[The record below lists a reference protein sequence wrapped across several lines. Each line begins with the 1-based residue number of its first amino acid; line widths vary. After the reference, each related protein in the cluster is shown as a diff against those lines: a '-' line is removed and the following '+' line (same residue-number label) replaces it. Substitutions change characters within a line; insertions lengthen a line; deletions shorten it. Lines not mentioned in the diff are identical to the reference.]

1 MSGKKQRE
9 GGILSTP
16 RKGNSSSSE
25 DIIGQTASTLSQ
37 QPSFTPANLL
47 LGPQPPVRCD
57 MGLPLSPYREPP
69 PSYQTAMAY
78 PDTSEP
84 YLTNSDVITFS
95 KPHGAVPPYPSLSV
109 SNQMFL
115 PTSPSLLASVSSQH
129 SRAVIS
135 RSRHCPHCGIGILSG
150 QTDLFCLICLILLAV
165 CTFPVGLLF
174 LCFIPCTVHRRCNH
188 CRSIG

>member
-57 MGLPLSPYREPP
+57 MGLPLSPYRFEPP

-135 RSRHCPHCGIGILSG
+135 RSRHCPHCGQCVHFLLVYSSYVLFHA
-150 QTDLFCLICLILLAV
+150 QFTDDAIIAAV
-165 CTFPVGLLF
+165 LDSRRLRMNIHGF
-174 LCFIPCTVHRRCNH
+174 L
-188 CRSIG
+188 